1 MEVYYYTKGSV
12 RYYKTRSA
20 TYLWEIESMM
30 DKYNE
35 IQSLGEP
42 HIRKPEEIE
51 GIVRCRD
58 ETLNATL

>member
-20 TYLWEIESMM
+20 TYLWEIESMV

-51 GIVRCRD
+51 GMGV
-58 ETLNATL
+58 